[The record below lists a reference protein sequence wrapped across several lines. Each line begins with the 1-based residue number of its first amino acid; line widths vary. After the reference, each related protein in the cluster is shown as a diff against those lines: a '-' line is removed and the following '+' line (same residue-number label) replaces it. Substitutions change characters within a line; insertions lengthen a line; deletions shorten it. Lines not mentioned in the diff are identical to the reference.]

1 MKTMNKCKIAKRRG
15 MRLLLVKGIKGQQ
28 LSEWEF
34 NAINSDEVTGLLHL
48 DARKKGLIYNLEYD
62 ITGYIPFLEFLRIPM
77 NREIFARV
85 LDNILENLR
94 SVNEKHFNP
103 QLILYD
109 MDKIYI
115 NPSTQ
120 RLFFA
125 YVPLQPFENGGSL
138 QQMLRSI
145 IQHGAF
151 DEEEDCAYITE
162 YVGILNN
169 GINFSA
175 FDLEE
180 YAKRLMRAVNGQQ
193 DEGTVECPRC
203 HAILPADTVLCNCG
217 FKLRGL
223 TGSTNRAKQQVYDM
237 FHDMDSGRSPEN
249 TSLAPEKQTPL
260 PPPEKQTPPPEKQA
274 PPPETERKASG
285 RKQTTVLSLYDQEDP
300 TRAWLIRETSGEKIP
315 LDRFP
320 FRLGRESGDYVV
332 PNRYVSE
339 PHLELRC
346 RSGRFYAVDLDST
359 NKTYVDAAAIAPR
372 QEREIFSGTRLRL
385 ANERFQFITE

>member
-15 MRLLLVKGIKGQQ
+15 MRLLLVKGLKGQQ

-62 ITGYIPFLEFLRIPM
+62 ITGFIPFLEFLRIPM
-77 NREIFARV
+77 NREVFARV

-138 QQMLRSI
+138 QQMLRAI

-151 DEEEDCAYITE
+151 DEEEDCGYITE
-162 YVGILNN
+162 YITILNS

-180 YAKRLMRAVNGQQ
+180 VRARIDEMEGASRGHGAVQLRLQAAGPYGQHQ
-193 DEGTVECPRC
+193 PG
-203 HAILPADTVLCNCG
+203 
-217 FKLRGL
+217 
-223 TGSTNRAKQQVYDM
+223 Q
-237 FHDMDSGRSPEN
+237 
-249 TSLAPEKQTPL
+249 
-260 PPPEKQTPPPEKQA
+260 
-274 PPPETERKASG
+274 ASG
-285 RKQTTVLSLYDQEDP
+285 L
-300 TRAWLIRETSGEKIP
+300 
-315 LDRFP
+315 
-320 FRLGRESGDYVV
+320 
-332 PNRYVSE
+332 RYVSGYGRRADTGK
-339 PHLELRC
+339 PAPS
-346 RSGRFYAVDLDST
+346 SGEAGHHAG
-359 NKTYVDAAAIAPR
+359 KTG
-372 QEREIFSGTRLRL
+372 SG
-385 ANERFQFITE
+385 A

>member
-15 MRLLLVKGIKGQQ
+15 MRLLLVKGLKGQQ

-48 DARKKGLIYNLEYD
+48 DARKKGLVYNLEYD
-62 ITGYIPFLEFLRIPM
+62 ITGFIPFLEFLRIPM
-77 NREIFARV
+77 NREVFARV

-138 QQMLRSI
+138 QQMLRAI

-151 DEEEDCAYITE
+151 DEEEDCGYITE
-162 YVGILNN
+162 YITILNS

-180 YAKRLMRAVNGQQ
+180 YAKRLLRTVNGQQ
-193 DEGTVECPRC
+193 DDGTVECPRC
-203 HAILPADTVLCNCG
+203 HAVLPADTVLCNCG

-223 TGSTNRAKQQVYDM
+223 TGSTNRARLQVYDM
-237 FHDMDSGRSPEN
+237 FQDMGDAQTPEN
-249 TSLAPEKQTPL
+249 PP
-260 PPPEKQTPPPEKQA
+260 PPPEKPVTPPERQA
-274 PPPETERKASG
+274 QEPERKSSG
-285 RKQTTVLSLYDQEDP
+285 RKQTTVLSLYDQEEP
-300 TRAWLIRETSGEKIP
+300 SRAWLVREPSGEKIP

-346 RSGRFYAVDLDST
+346 RGGRFYAVDLDST
-359 NKTYVDAAAIAPR
+359 NKTYVDGTVLPAR
-372 QEREIFSGTRLRL
+372 QEQEIFSGTRLRL

>member
-1 MKTMNKCKIAKRRG
+1 MKG
-15 MRLLLVKGIKGQQ
+15 LKGQQ

-34 NAINSDEVTGLLHL
+34 NAINSDEVTGLLRL
-48 DARKKGLIYNLEYD
+48 EARKKGLIYNLEYD
-62 ITGYIPFLEFLRIPM
+62 ITGFIPFLEFLRIPM
-77 NREIFARV
+77 TRETFARV

-120 RLFFA
+120 RIFFA

-138 QQMLRSI
+138 QEMLRSI
-145 IQHGAF
+145 IQYGAF
-151 DEEEDCAYITE
+151 DENEDCEYISEYIT
-162 YVGILNN
+162 ILNK

-175 FDLEE
+175 FDLEQ
-180 YAKRLMRAVNGQQ
+180 YSARLLKAVNGQQ
-193 DEGTVECPRC
+193 DTGTVECPRC
-203 HAILPADTVLCNCG
+203 HAVLPADTVLCDCG

-223 TGSTNRAKQQVYDM
+223 TGSTNRGKQQVYDM
-237 FHDMDSGRSPEN
+237 FQNMGEAR
-249 TSLAPEKQTPL
+249 TPEKPSA
-260 PPPEKQTPPPEKQA
+260 PPEKPTNPPEKPSDPPEKQA
-274 PPPETERKASG
+274 PPQEPREPERKPSG
-285 RKQTTVLSLYDQEDP
+285 RKLTTVLSLYDQEEP
-300 TRAWLIRETSGEKIP
+300 SRAWLVREPSGEKIP
-315 LDRFP
+315 VDRFP

-339 PHLELRC
+339 PHMELRS
-346 RSGRFYAVDLDST
+346 RSGRFYAVDLGST
-359 NKTYVDAAAIAPR
+359 NKTYVDAAPIPPH
-372 QEREIFSGTRLRL
+372 QEQEIFSGTRLRL